1 MNSGPVSD
9 RRERGGAV
17 EAHQLPE
24 YVDHPARPYA
34 PRHIDRQTLTSELVD
49 DGQALQRP
57 AIRARIEDEV
67 VGPHVI
73 HRGRGQRSR
82 AAGGYPPARA
92 PSRHVQARLVPQTIG
107 PLGTHRVPPARA
119 RKTRIFR

>member
-1 MNSGPVSD
+1 M
-9 RRERGGAV
+9 

-24 YVDHPARPYA
+24 HVDHPARPYA
-34 PRHIDRQTLTSELVD
+34 PRHIDRQTLTRELVD

-73 HRGRGQRSR
+73 HRGWDQRPR
-82 AAGGYPPARA
+82 APGGYPPSRA
-92 PSRHVQARLVPQTIG
+92 PSRHLQARLVPQTIG
-107 PLGTHRVPPARA
+107 SLGTHRVPPAREKDPDLPVTVPRILA
-119 RKTRIFR
+119 RELTHDR